1 MLRLNEGSAIESINP
16 QRQLKIGVVLSQFN
30 AAIGAQ
36 LWSGAHEILMKSG
49 LVSVEL
55 VPVPGALEIPLMLQV
70 LAQSKKFDGLI
81 ALGAVIRG
89 DTFHFE
95 IVSLES
101 AAGIR
106 QVQLMHTIPV
116 ANGILTT
123 NTFEQAEIR
132 ALSKG
137 RDCAQAVLD
146 LIYQIGLFTS

>member
-1 MLRLNEGSAIESINP
+1 MLHLNEGFSVELVDPGRI
-16 QRQLKIGVVLSQFN
+16 LKIGVVVSQFN
-30 AAIGAQ
+30 ADIGAQ
-36 LWSGAHEILMKSG
+36 LWRGAQEILMKNSF
-49 LVSVEL
+49 VSVEL
-55 VPVPGALEIPLMLQV
+55 ASVPGALEIPLMLQV

-95 IVSLES
+95 VVSLES

-106 QVQLMHTIPV
+106 QVQLKHSIPI

-123 NTFEQAEIR
+123 DTLEQAEVR

-137 RDCAQAVLD
+137 RDCALAVLD
-146 LIYQIGLFTS
+146 LIHQIGLHTS

>member
-1 MLRLNEGSAIESINP
+1 MLHLNEGATRALINLG
-16 QRQLKIGVVLSQFN
+16 RRMKIGVVLSQFN
-30 AAIGAQ
+30 ATIGDQ
-36 LWSGAHEILMKSG
+36 LWVGVQEILMASDC
-49 LVSVEL
+49 VSVERVL
-55 VPVPGALEIPLMLQV
+55 VPGALEIPLMLQV

-81 ALGAVIRG
+81 ALGSVIRG

-106 QVQLMHTIPV
+106 QVQLAYTIPI

-123 NTFEQAEIR
+123 NTLQQAEVR

-137 RDCAQAVLD
+137 RDCAQVVLD
-146 LIYQIGLFTS
+146 LIHQIALHTS